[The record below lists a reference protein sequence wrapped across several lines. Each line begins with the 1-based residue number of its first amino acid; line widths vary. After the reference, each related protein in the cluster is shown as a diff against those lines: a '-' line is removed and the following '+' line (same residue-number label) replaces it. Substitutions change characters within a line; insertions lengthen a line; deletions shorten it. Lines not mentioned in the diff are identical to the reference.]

1 MTYDFTKFHD
11 ALENK
16 QDEIRLDIKR
26 AERRLLELREEEK
39 ATQIAIDNVKREHL
53 KTNDKY

>member
-1 MTYDFTKFHD
+1 MKYNYEKFRD

-26 AERRLLELREEEK
+26 AERRLLELHEEEK